1 MSRGSHPFFAPLLS
15 LTLLLAGCGGGGGS
29 SDSVGGTGSLTVTL
43 TDSPAHDV
51 SRFTVDI
58 TAITLTSTEASV
70 VNGLKHAIT
79 LDLASL
85 TRISQVVSVQAIDG
99 GHYTSA
105 SITFDFTN
113 SSCFLVDQTTEA
125 TLLDDDG
132 APLLGTVTLP
142 IDLSAMPIL
151 VSNGGRYEVELDF
164 DLDQSLTIDPVA
176 NSVSV
181 APSVVVR
188 TNRKDAHV
196 NLAMGALATLDAASM
211 SATMDLQTPS
221 KFSLGPARVNFSPA
235 TIFQVDGVPALG
247 AAGVT
252 LLGNK
257 PIGTWAQVFVAV
269 NPATGT
275 SSIAYVEAGKGTF
288 NGGQALIEGVIV
300 DRGTSLGN
308 KQFTVHG
315 RSTSA
320 DHSTEL
326 FNTDFQVTAK
336 PGGPGVGTRV
346 VRDSFASNLTVDSL
360 NVGQRVQAFGTLTGT
375 VMDATATT
383 AIVRAEP
390 TSLFAFANSAVAAGN
405 LEVDLVVPAPLR
417 RVEEVEVVTT
427 TTPFSW
433 GADNFPIVRDANQFD
448 VGVGTLGNGLGIG
461 LGDPVRMDV
470 YFSSVN
476 QQPPDAT
483 ALTLAKLSDTS
494 RLLSLRDRANGMVL
508 VTQASATEIFFTID
522 LTNPRVAGER
532 AALDLGLLG
541 FEDLPDQSTVTVGP
555 GASAVFY
562 CLQDVTAGT
571 VKAFPTFGA
580 FATAFEAA
588 LAGGTTVVKDFI
600 AAGSFDV
607 GSSTLSAT
615 TVTAIVK

>member
-1 MSRGSHPFFAPLLS
+1 MSRGSNPVFASLLS
-15 LTLLLAGCGGGGGS
+15 LSLLLAGCGGGGGS
-29 SDSVGGTGSLTVTL
+29 SDSLGGTGSLTVTL

-51 SRFTVDI
+51 SRFTVDV
-58 TAITLTSTEASV
+58 TAITLTSTETTV

-85 TRISQVVSVQAIDG
+85 TRISQVVSIQAIDS

-132 APLLGTVTLP
+132 APLAGTVTLP
-142 IDLSAMPIL
+142 IDLSAMPT
-151 VSNGGRYEVELDF
+151 VVQGGGRYELELDF

-188 TNRKDAHV
+188 TNRADAHV
-196 NLAMGALATLDAASM
+196 NVAMGALATLDAASM

-221 KFSLGPARVNFSPA
+221 KFSLGPARVNFSTS

-247 AAGVT
+247 NAGVT
-252 LLGNK
+252 LLGSK
-257 PIGTWAQVFVAV
+257 PVGTWAQVFVAV
-269 NPATGT
+269 NPVTGT

-300 DRGTSLGN
+300 DRGDSGAN
-308 KQFTVHG
+308 KLFTVHG

-326 FNTDFQVTAK
+326 FNTDFQVTTK
-336 PGGPGVGTRV
+336 PGVTRV
-346 VRDSFASNLTVDSL
+346 VRDTSSSTTFTIDSL
-360 NVGQRVQAFGTLTGT
+360 NVGQRVQAYGTLTGT

-405 LEVDLVVPAPLR
+405 LEVDLVRTSAPLAR
-417 RVEEVEVVTT
+417 TEEIEVETVSS
-427 TTPFSW
+427 PFAW
-433 GADNFPIVRDANQFD
+433 GADNSVSRDANSFD
-448 VGVGTLGNGLGIG
+448 VDVSLLGSLPLIAKD
-461 LGDPVRMDV
+461 DPVRMDV
-470 YFSSVN
+470 FFSNVN
-476 QQPPDAT
+476 SGTFDAT
-483 ALTLAKLSDTS
+483 AFTFAKLSDTS
-494 RLLSLRDRANGMVL
+494 RLLSLRDRPNGMTL
-508 VTQASATEIFFTID
+508 TTQVVGTQIEFTVNATA
-522 LTNPRVAGER
+522 LKVAGER
-532 AALDLGLLG
+532 AALDRGLLG
-541 FEDLPDQSTVTVGP
+541 FDDLTDGTVVLVGP
-555 GASAVFY
+555 GATAVSY
-562 CLQDVTAGT
+562 TLQDVTAGT
-571 VKAFPTFGA
+571 VKTFPTFGA
-580 FATAFEAA
+580 FVTAFEAA
-588 LAGGTTVVKDFI
+588 LTGGSTVKDFI

-607 GSSTLSAT
+607 GSGTLSAT